1 MTKVLHIYPHHDSMV
16 ANYVSML
23 CRCLP
28 ATVESMSVDDK
39 GAIRQALGEYN
50 PDIIHLHG
58 DTELK
63 SLPRQSR
70 VVITTHGTK
79 PHKFLATAYVV
90 IARSTIEASSL
101 SDIGVPRL
109 EVIRNPL
116 YTKTTTSEELALK
129 MTTVYQK
136 VMDSN
141 ILPLLTPETR
151 QMFSI
156 LLKVG
161 LLKDRRWAEATPNT
175 DDVNWHRLF
184 IYAELEGCMPV
195 IQKGIRLMGI
205 SAPGHSAVS
214 CYLPKEYQQP
224 SQPGPYAD
232 VSSLVADIRQK
243 SSTKQLPLVLL
254 CSLFQSLYS
263 PNLDEA
269 ALLRDL
275 ESGGLTS
282 FFCST
287 LQILREQIQLDEGFM
302 PCQPVNNR
310 TTEHLRK
317 ALNQHLKL

>member
-1 MTKVLHIYPHHDSMV
+1 MTKVLHIYPHHDSMI

-23 CRCLP
+23 CRLLP
-28 ATVESMSVDDK
+28 AAVETMSIDDK
-39 GAIRQALGEYN
+39 GPVRQTLGEYD
-50 PDIIHLHG
+50 PDIIHLHA

-63 SLPRQSR
+63 SLPPHSR

-79 PHKFLATAYVV
+79 PHSFLSTAYVV
-90 IARSTIEASSL
+90 IARSAIEARRL
-101 SDIGVPRL
+101 NDIGVPRV

-116 YTKTTTSEELALK
+116 YTKTTTSEELASK
-129 MTTVYQK
+129 MATVYQK

-141 ILPLLTPETR
+141 ILPLFTPATR
-151 QMFSI
+151 QMFST

-161 LLKDRRWAEATPNT
+161 LLKDKRWAKATPDS

-195 IQKGIRLMGI
+195 IQKGIKLMGI
-205 SAPGHSAVS
+205 NAPAHSAVS

-224 SQPGPYAD
+224 TQPTPSAD

-275 ESGGLTS
+275 ESGRLTS

-287 LQILREQIQLDEGFM
+287 LQILREQILLDEGFM
-302 PCQPVNNR
+302 PCRPVDNR
-310 TTEHLRK
+310 TTERLRK